1 MISLTILF
9 TIDKNT
15 ILYTYNNILK
25 IVYITNARLPTE
37 KAHGVQIIKMIEAL
51 SSLNNEVVLISP
63 NRIQNEISHKTSVF
77 DFYNVEK
84 IFEHNLIN
92 FIDPYKYRSLMPKFF
107 YRFFSFL
114 VNLLWGIKSAKIGS
128 KLNGD
133 FYIFR
138 DNTPFSYLFCA
149 IFSKKCVIE
158 FHDIPPFLS
167 RLIFKLGLMISGKT
181 VCFAVTNKLS
191 EDLFHKFGKVKNL
204 KKIDTLHDGV
214 DLIKFK
220 NNKIIENSTPLLTY
234 CGSLSKSKG
243 IDLIINSAK
252 YIKNVEFLII
262 GGLKVDVDHYK
273 KIANDNGVKNI
284 NFIGQVNY
292 SDVPNL
298 LNKSD
303 ILLLPSSAK
312 NIKSRNYTSAMKLFE
327 YMSIGKPII
336 ASNIPSNTEILE
348 NNLNCLLFEPDNPKS
363 MVEKINTLIN
373 DKELNKKITKNSSKL
388 AIKYSWTERSKK
400 MIKRIKID

>member
-1 MISLTILF
+1 VISLTILF

-167 RLIFKLGLMISGKT
+167 RLIFKLGLIISGKT

-303 ILLLPSSAK
+303 ILLLPSSAI

>member
-1 MISLTILF
+1 M
-9 TIDKNT
+9 
-15 ILYTYNNILK
+15 K

-92 FIDPYKYRSLMPKFF
+92 FMDPYKYRSLMPKFF

-262 GGLKVDVDHYK
+262 GGLKADVDHYK

>member
-1 MISLTILF
+1 M
-9 TIDKNT
+9 
-15 ILYTYNNILK
+15 K

-167 RLIFKLGLMISGKT
+167 RLIFKLGLIISGKT

-252 YIKNVEFLII
+252 YINNVEFLII

-273 KIANDNGVKNI
+273 KIANDIGVKNI

>member
-1 MISLTILF
+1 M
-9 TIDKNT
+9 
-15 ILYTYNNILK
+15 K

-92 FIDPYKYRSLMPKFF
+92 FMDPYKYRSLMPKFF

-220 NNKIIENSTPLLTY
+220 NNRIIENSTPLLTY

-252 YIKNVEFLII
+252 YINNVEFLII

-273 KIANDNGVKNI
+273 EIANDNGVKNI

-363 MVEKINTLIN
+363 MVEKINTLIK

>member
-1 MISLTILF
+1 M
-9 TIDKNT
+9 
-15 ILYTYNNILK
+15 K

-114 VNLLWGIKSAKIGS
+114 VNLFWGIKSAKIGS

>member
-1 MISLTILF
+1 VISLTILF

-252 YIKNVEFLII
+252 YINNVEFLII
-262 GGLKVDVDHYK
+262 GGLKVEVDHYK

>member
-1 MISLTILF
+1 M
-9 TIDKNT
+9 
-15 ILYTYNNILK
+15 K

-51 SSLNNEVVLISP
+51 SSLNNKVILISP

-149 IFSKKCVIE
+149 IFKKKCVIE

-204 KKIDTLHDGV
+204 EKIDTLHDGV

-252 YIKNVEFLII
+252 YINNVEFLII

>member
-1 MISLTILF
+1 M
-9 TIDKNT
+9 
-15 ILYTYNNILK
+15 K

-114 VNLLWGIKSAKIGS
+114 VNLFWGIKSAKIGS

-252 YIKNVEFLII
+252 YINNVEFLII

-303 ILLLPSSAK
+303 ILILPSSAK

>member
-1 MISLTILF
+1 M
-9 TIDKNT
+9 
-15 ILYTYNNILK
+15 K

-167 RLIFKLGLMISGKT
+167 RLIFKLGLIISGKT

-363 MVEKINTLIN
+363 MVEKINTLIK

>member
-1 MISLTILF
+1 M
-9 TIDKNT
+9 
-15 ILYTYNNILK
+15 K

-220 NNKIIENSTPLLTY
+220 NDKIIENSTPLLTY

-252 YIKNVEFLII
+252 YINNVEFLII

>member
-1 MISLTILF
+1 M
-9 TIDKNT
+9 
-15 ILYTYNNILK
+15 K

-149 IFSKKCVIE
+149 VFSKKCVIE

-181 VCFAVTNKLS
+181 ACFAVTNKLS

-273 KIANDNGVKNI
+273 KIANENGVKNI

-312 NIKSRNYTSAMKLFE
+312 NIKARNYTSAMKLFE

>member
-1 MISLTILF
+1 
-9 TIDKNT
+9 
-15 ILYTYNNILK
+15 LK

-92 FIDPYKYRSLMPKFF
+92 FMDPYKYRSLMPKFF

-252 YIKNVEFLII
+252 YINNVEFLII

>member
-1 MISLTILF
+1 M
-9 TIDKNT
+9 
-15 ILYTYNNILK
+15 K

-77 DFYNVEK
+77 NFYNVEK

-92 FIDPYKYRSLMPKFF
+92 FMDPYKYRSLMPKFF

-114 VNLLWGIKSAKIGS
+114 VNLLWGIKSAKIGY

-167 RLIFKLGLMISGKT
+167 RLIFKLGLIISGKT

-262 GGLKVDVDHYK
+262 GGLKVEVDHYK
-273 KIANDNGVKNI
+273 KIANDYGVKNI

>member
-1 MISLTILF
+1 
-9 TIDKNT
+9 
-15 ILYTYNNILK
+15 LK

-92 FIDPYKYRSLMPKFF
+92 FMDPYKYRSLMPKFF

-167 RLIFKLGLMISGKT
+167 RLIFKLGLIISGKT

-252 YIKNVEFLII
+252 YINNVEFLII

-273 KIANDNGVKNI
+273 KIANDIGVKNI